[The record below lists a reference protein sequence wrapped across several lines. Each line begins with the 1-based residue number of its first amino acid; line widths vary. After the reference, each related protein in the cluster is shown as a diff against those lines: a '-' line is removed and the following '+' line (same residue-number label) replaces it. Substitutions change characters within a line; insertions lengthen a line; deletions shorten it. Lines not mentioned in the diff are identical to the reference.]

1 LKFGE
6 RHSFEMD
13 DGLAYHTCLYSLI
26 YLTYLTC
33 MFGSKYFTRKS
44 VDRGDDGLSESDS
57 DLSSDLSRFL
67 CGERTNVGG
76 ETGVRVTTLTVVAG
90 IPGFLI

>member
-1 LKFGE
+1 
-6 RHSFEMD
+6 
-13 DGLAYHTCLYSLI
+13 
-26 YLTYLTC
+26 

-44 VDRGDDGLSESDS
+44 VDSGDDGLGESDS
-57 DLSSDLSRFL
+57 DLSSGFL
-67 CGERTNVGG
+67 CGERTNEGG